1 MSLMKFR
8 AFNKVRKEITEQKLK
23 EKSATDFKKVFLEN
37 LSKYGAKD
45 ASELDEEQLAEFLE
59 TMKTYKKI
67 TTKG

>member
-67 TTKG
+67 TSK

>member
-1 MSLMKFR
+1 MKFR

-67 TTKG
+67 TSK